1 VPSQEWGVKPTY
13 PGYVGAKMPT
23 DVKIV
28 VGALVV
34 TAIVAATIIGVLV
47 SNVLVAV
54 IVAVVSLL
62 AISVFLWMSRL

>member
-1 VPSQEWGVKPTY
+1 VPSQEWGVKPSY
-13 PGYVGAKMPT
+13 PTYVGAKMPT

-34 TAIVAATIIGVLV
+34 TAVVAATIIGILA

-54 IVAVVSLL
+54 IVAVVGLL
-62 AISVFLWMSRL
+62 AIGGFLWMSRL